1 MEHLKFNPQSGEFG
15 QPSKKLT
22 VRVNAQL
29 GGGGGGEIAFG
40 IDPYMHI
47 NAMKE
52 NRFYNLK
59 KNCLLVFR

>member
-1 MEHLKFNPQSGEFG
+1 
-15 QPSKKLT
+15 
-22 VRVNAQL
+22 L

-59 KNCLLVFR
+59 KTVSFGF